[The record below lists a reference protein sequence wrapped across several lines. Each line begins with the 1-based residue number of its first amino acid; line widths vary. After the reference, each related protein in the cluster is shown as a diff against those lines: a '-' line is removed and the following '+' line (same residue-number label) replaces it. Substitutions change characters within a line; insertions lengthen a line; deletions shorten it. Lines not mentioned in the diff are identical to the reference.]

1 MRLPWILTSKLPKIK
16 YQSNYWQKF
25 EFCPSVSRDP
35 RTKRIRFFR
44 HVSAVSRDV
53 STHYATPFSFVSLL
67 NFCRKRWCG
76 VFLFFLE
83 NSQNSWLQLQS
94 RINRKHLWALKIQKK
109 KKTTKKGFLQKSLGP
124 PLVFILANKRK
135 GSKNTFKL
143 CRRLRPLG
151 VSIWGCFSFKM
162 GR

>member
-1 MRLPWILTSKLPKIK
+1 MKRATLQSLKGPLRQHFTWQQQSPSNTLGRKSRFCLKIQFLIKLIKRPMRLPWILTSKLPKIK

-94 RINRKHLWALKIQKK
+94 RINRKHLWALKIQK
-109 KKTTKKGFLQKSLGP
+109 G
-124 PLVFILANKRK
+124 
-135 GSKNTFKL
+135 KNN
-143 CRRLRPLG
+143 
-151 VSIWGCFSFKM
+151 
-162 GR
+162 